1 MTPAQFDQIIE
12 DQFKQCRQLLS
23 QKAGEYARGD
33 RLSNFKKAANLTG
46 STPVTALWGM
56 AVKHIVSIADYVN
69 DYEMGD
75 VHTLPQWNEKI
86 HDAINYLLLL
96 KGVLVDGGELEDI
109 N

>member
-1 MTPAQFDQIIE
+1 MTSAQFDQVIE
-12 DQFKQCRQLLS
+12 DQFQRCRQLLS

-46 STPVTALWGM
+46 YTPVTALWGM

-75 VHTLPQWNEKI
+75 VHTLPQWDEKI

-96 KGVLVDGGELEDI
+96 KGALIDGGELEGL